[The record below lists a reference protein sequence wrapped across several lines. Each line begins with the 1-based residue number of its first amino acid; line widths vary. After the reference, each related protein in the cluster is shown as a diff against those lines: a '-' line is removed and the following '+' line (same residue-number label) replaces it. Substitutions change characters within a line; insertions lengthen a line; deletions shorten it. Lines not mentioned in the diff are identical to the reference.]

1 MFEYINT
8 YCTFAIQL
16 TIKTMETLLIYTCIT
31 ILSIAFYN
39 HVDANNKEA
48 KAKKAKKENR
58 IIYLK

>member
-1 MFEYINT
+1 MATLLLLKQLN
-8 YCTFAIQL
+8 L
-16 TIKTMETLLIYTCIT
+16 TIYNMTTLLIYTCIT

-48 KAKKAKKENR
+48 KAKKAKKENK

>member
-1 MFEYINT
+1 MT
-8 YCTFAIQL
+8 
-16 TIKTMETLLIYTCIT
+16 TLLIYTCIT

-39 HVDANNKEA
+39 HVDQNNKEA